1 MTFEYITTQEQLSE
15 CITKINSVPEIAVDL
30 EFDKNRYRYG
40 FNLCLLQIKAADEIF
55 LIDPLGAD
63 FDIKPIFEP
72 LENPKIEKVVYAFG
86 EDIRLLHTLGC
97 YPKNLFD
104 IVIQTRLMDYPA
116 ISLTN
121 LLLEEQNI
129 VCSKSSQKSNW
140 FKRPLTEQQLTY
152 AAEDVE
158 YLIELRNQI
167 QEKCTDELTEYIA
180 QENNQYELNDYAET
194 ENSNGLKDKDK
205 KDLTEYQ
212 WHIYNGLMSFRELAS
227 SEVNRPT
234 FFVLDKEY
242 LREVAI
248 DHSQLKRWK
257 QLKTVYRGL
266 HNSEFKARIQ
276 EVLKELISETWELK
290 LSTTDSAVKRLTNE
304 EFAELKTK
312 RQAKDKLIDR
322 VLKPIQQ
329 CIIREFGEN
338 TATFMLSNRIM
349 QEIAYRGLSDL
360 PKYRQTLI
368 GKYAEELKVAIV

>member
-1 MTFEYITTQEQLSE
+1 MTYEYVTTQEQLTG
-15 CITKINSVPEIAVDL
+15 CITRINAVDEISVDL
-30 EFDKNRYRYG
+30 EFDKNRYRHG
-40 FNLCLLQIKAADEIF
+40 FNLCLLQIKAGNDIF
-55 LIDPLGAD
+55 LIDPLGD
-63 FDIKPIFEP
+63 NFNIKPVFEP
-72 LENPKIEKVVYAFG
+72 LENPKIQKVVYAFG

-104 IVIQTRLMDYPA
+104 IVIQTRIMDYPA

-121 LLLEEQNI
+121 LLLEEQKI

-140 FKRPLTEQQLTY
+140 FKRPLSEQQLTY

-167 QEKCTDELTEYIA
+167 QDKCTDELTEYIA
-180 QENNQYELNDYAET
+180 QENQQYELNDYAET

-212 WHIYNGLMSFRELAS
+212 WHIYNGLMNFRESAA
-227 SEVNRPT
+227 SEVNRPS

-242 LREVAI
+242 LREVAV
-248 DHSQLKRWK
+248 DHSQLKKWK

-276 EVLKELISETWELK
+276 EVLKDLISETWELK

-312 RQAKDKLIDR
+312 RQAKDKLIDQ

-329 CIIREFGEN
+329 CIIRDFGSN
-338 TATFMLSNRIM
+338 TASFMLSNRIM
-349 QEIAYRGLSDL
+349 QDIAYRGLSEL
-360 PKYRQTLI
+360 PKYRQVII
-368 GKYAEELKVAIV
+368 GKYAAELNVSI

>member
-1 MTFEYITTQEQLSE
+1 MTFEYITTQEQLSA
-15 CITKINSVPEIAVDL
+15 CIKKINSVPEIAVDL

-55 LIDPLGAD
+55 LIDPLGVD
-63 FDIKPIFEP
+63 FDIKPVFEP

-140 FKRPLTEQQLTY
+140 FKRPLTDQQLTY

-167 QEKCTDELTEYIA
+167 QEKCSDQLAGYIA
-180 QENNQYELNDYAET
+180 EENQQYELNDYAEK
-194 ENSNGLKDKDK
+194 EASNGLKDKDK

-212 WHIYNGLMSFRELAS
+212 WHIYSGLMNFREQVS
-227 SEVNRPT
+227 EEVNKPS

-242 LREVAI
+242 LREVAV

-257 QLKTVYRGL
+257 QLKAVYRGL
-266 HNSEFKARIQ
+266 HNSAFKDRIQ
-276 EVLKELISETWELK
+276 RVLKDLIAETRELS
-290 LSTTDSAVKRLTNE
+290 LSTTNSAIKRLSNE
-304 EFAELKTK
+304 EFVELKKK
-312 RQAKDKLIDR
+312 RQAKDKLIED

-329 CIIREFGEN
+329 CIIRDFGIN
-338 TATFMLSNRIM
+338 TASFMLSNRIM
-349 QEIAYRGLSDL
+349 QEIAYKGLRSL
-360 PKYRQTLI
+360 PKYRQVII
-368 GKYAEELKVAIV
+368 GKYAGELNVSI